1 MLRTF
6 VLKRKTVQLKK
17 DVSVQQPN
25 ASEYTQTIIG
35 WKLTKFTVLQQKN
48 INVLYSLHYSLWV
61 EVELDKWVLPLRYNE
76 ALARD

>member
-1 MLRTF
+1 MLWTF

-48 INVLYSLHYSLWV
+48 INVLYSLHYGTEGLQIASAPWSFEYV
-61 EVELDKWVLPLRYNE
+61 
-76 ALARD
+76 